1 MLQSENLFI
10 IIVVLFSIITIYL
23 PERSGKFIFGTKI
36 VFTMK
41 SLFLWIINIVFL
53 MKKFAVIVIA
63 AFVVALVVSSCNKK
77 ECPAYSKATTEQAGR
92 NV

>member
-1 MLQSENLFI
+1 M
-10 IIVVLFSIITIYL
+10 
-23 PERSGKFIFGTKI
+23 SGKFIFGTKI